1 MLSILYAIF
10 FLIISRQNE
19 SLGATGSWIILAM
32 SGIFSSAAFVALY
45 ERLQPVFKGA
55 NMNADKIQENPITG
69 MRTIVIETPEET
81 GGRRVVV
88 EYQLQPG
95 TGRGY
100 TVAHIHRR
108 YVERFEILSGRAAYV
123 LNGVTGAAIAGETVI
138 VPIGTSHVHPWSVG
152 DEPLVVRQTTEA
164 VAPDVTGLNSA
175 LMAAETLIDLSH
187 QGKVNAN
194 GQPNP
199 LQAAVIFHDLLL
211 PHSHLAGLPFAA
223 QRVIFG
229 VLSAVGRLL
238 GYRAVYPAGTIV
250 GTSAVQ

>member
-1 MLSILYAIF
+1 
-10 FLIISRQNE
+10 
-19 SLGATGSWIILAM
+19 
-32 SGIFSSAAFVALY
+32 
-45 ERLQPVFKGA
+45 
-55 NMNADKIQENPITG
+55 MNADKIQENPITG

-164 VAPDVTGLNSA
+164 VAPRPSSTCPTKARSTP
-175 LMAAETLIDLSH
+175 MANQIRCKQRSSSMICSCRTAIW
-187 QGKVNAN
+187 QGS
-194 GQPNP
+194 
-199 LQAAVIFHDLLL
+199 LLR
-211 PHSHLAGLPFAA
+211 PSE
-223 QRVIFG
+223 
-229 VLSAVGRLL
+229 
-238 GYRAVYPAGTIV
+238 
-250 GTSAVQ
+250 